1 MLRNSIIHAYLTRIQ
16 GFLATFTLFVD
27 IGKFVTLLLNSSY
40 LLSVGITAVL
50 WPQSTLG
57 AVEFA
62 PFSATYNLT
71 RAGVSVGKVLRT
83 LIRRDDG
90 TYVYE
95 SQSHSSGVL
104 AVFLKDR
111 IVERSRWQITDD
123 TVRSLEYLYERTG
136 GSKTRH
142 VRLAF
147 DWQSMVVTNNVD
159 GDPWKMPLSPG
170 AMDKLLYQLAVMRD
184 LRAGKRKLVYNVADG
199 GKLKSYEFDIVGEET
214 IETQIGKLNSIRV
227 TRNRDDRV
235 TTIWCAAEY
244 GYMPVQIEQLE
255 DSHGLLRLTIES
267 INGIQP
273 EPVGSQ
279 R

>member
-1 MLRNSIIHAYLTRIQ
+1 MLTGLSLPGIGVFFVLLYIPA
-16 GFLATFTLFVD
+16 GVGLAS
-27 IGKFVTLLLNSSY
+27 LLWS
-40 LLSVGITAVL
+40 
-50 WPQSTLG
+50 QSTLG
-57 AVEFA
+57 AVEIT
-62 PFSATYNLT
+62 PFSVTYNLT

-83 LIRRDDG
+83 LSRHDDG

-111 IVERSRWQITDD
+111 IVERSRWQVTDD
-123 TVRSLEYLYERTG
+123 TIRSIEYLYERSG
-136 GSKTRH
+136 GSKTRQ

-147 DWQSMVVTNNVD
+147 DWQNMVVINNVD

-170 AMDKLLYQLAVMRD
+170 TMDKLLYQLAVMRD

-199 GKLKSYEFDIVGEET
+199 GKLKSYEFDIDGEET
-214 IETQIGKLNSIRV
+214 IETRIGKLKSIRV
-227 TRNRDDRV
+227 TRNRDNRV

-244 GYMPVQIEQLE
+244 GYMPVQIEQYE

-267 INGIQP
+267 IDGIQADP
-273 EPVGSQ
+273 AAGQ